1 MFGRNRRWSKI
12 VVGLMLVF
20 MLTACD
26 LLPFE
31 VDWSWLTGETEPA
44 PVSTTPPT
52 GELTPIAEA
61 EVTPTPSGP
70 PKDLTIWLP
79 PDMDPQGSDQAARL
93 LKAQLEAFE
102 VENGITIH
110 TRVKNSEGPGG
121 LLDALTATSAAAPS
135 VLPDIIV
142 LSRDDLETAALKSLV
157 YSLDGKTTLID
168 EVDWF
173 AYARELALIQG
184 SIYGVPFTGDALSI
198 IYRSDIVSPAPN
210 TWFDLNTTTSEIAF
224 AANDAQANVSLAL
237 YQAAGGSVR
246 DNQNRPL
253 LEVSP
258 LTDVLNLYK
267 QSVDIAAYR
276 QLVLQLQN
284 EEQAWLAYDNEQ
296 AQAAIVPVS
305 IYLQQKPKNTDMITI
320 PPVKDMTLTTG
331 SGWVWA
337 LATPQPERQALSVAL
352 METLSESAFLSAW
365 NEAYGGM
372 PPRPSA
378 LDAWQDAGIRSLIS
392 QISVMT
398 ILEPSSSITASL
410 GPVIRDAVIQVLR
423 DNVEPAV
430 AAQKAVESVR

>member
-1 MFGRNRRWSKI
+1 MRWFRI
-12 VVGLMLVF
+12 TVGLMLVF

-26 LLPFE
+26 LLPLE
-31 VDWSWLTGETEPA
+31 LDWSWLTGETEPA
-44 PVSTTPPT
+44 PETMTPPASD
-52 GELTPIAEA
+52 LTPTAETQ
-61 EVTPTPSGP
+61 VTPTPTGP
-70 PKDLTIWLP
+70 PDALTIWLP
-79 PDMDPQGSDQAARL
+79 PDMDPEGVDPASQV
-93 LKAQLEAFE
+93 LKAQLAAFE
-102 VENGITIH
+102 VEHGITIH

-157 YSLDGKTTLID
+157 FNMDGKTMVID

-173 AYARELALIQG
+173 PYARELALIQG
-184 SIYGVPFTGDALSI
+184 SIYGVPFTGDALGV
-198 IYRSDIVSPAPN
+198 IYRSDIISPAPN

-246 DNQNRPL
+246 DNQNRPM
-253 LEVSP
+253 LEVAP

-296 AQAAIVPVS
+296 AQAAIIPVS
-305 IYLQQKPKNTDMITI
+305 IYLQQKPANTGMITI

-337 LATPQPERQALSVAL
+337 LATAQPERQALSVSL

-398 ILEPSSSITASL
+398 LLKPSRSITASL
-410 GPVIRDAVIQVLR
+410 GPVIREAVIQVLR

>member
-70 PKDLTIWLP
+70 PEDLTIWLP

-102 VENGITIH
+102 VENGIKIH
-110 TRVKNSEGPGG
+110 KRVKNSEGPGG

-198 IYRSDIVSPAPN
+198 IYRSDIISPAPN

>member
-1 MFGRNRRWSKI
+1 
-12 VVGLMLVF
+12 
-20 MLTACD
+20 
-26 LLPFE
+26 
-31 VDWSWLTGETEPA
+31 
-44 PVSTTPPT
+44 
-52 GELTPIAEA
+52 
-61 EVTPTPSGP
+61 
-70 PKDLTIWLP
+70 
-79 PDMDPQGSDQAARL
+79 
-93 LKAQLEAFE
+93 
-102 VENGITIH
+102 
-110 TRVKNSEGPGG
+110 
-121 LLDALTATSAAAPS
+121 
-135 VLPDIIV
+135 
-142 LSRDDLETAALKSLV
+142 
-157 YSLDGKTTLID
+157 
-168 EVDWF
+168 VDWF

-198 IYRSDIVSPAPN
+198 IYRSDIISPAPN

-267 QSVDIAAYR
+267 QSVDTAAYR

-410 GPVIRDAVIQVLR
+410 GPVIREAVIQVLR

>member
-1 MFGRNRRWSKI
+1 MPGSKMRLARI
-12 VVGLMLVF
+12 VLGLMLVF

-26 LLPFE
+26 LLPLE
-31 VDWSWLTGETEPA
+31 VDWSWLTGETESVPETMT
-44 PVSTTPPT
+44 PSVSD
-52 GELTPIAEA
+52 LTPTAQA
-61 EVTPTPSGP
+61 EVIPTPSGP
-70 PKDLTIWLP
+70 PDTLTIWLP
-79 PDMDPQGSDQAARL
+79 PDMDPQGADQAAQV

-102 VENGITIH
+102 LENGITIH
-110 TRVKNSEGPGG
+110 TRVKSRQGPGG

-135 VLPDIIV
+135 VLPDIIA

-157 YSLDGKTTLID
+157 FSMDGKTMVID

-173 AYARELALIQG
+173 PYAHELALIQG
-184 SIYGVPFTGDALSI
+184 SIYGVPFTGDALGV
-198 IYRSDIVSPAPN
+198 IYRSDIISPAPN

-237 YQAAGGSVR
+237 YQAAGGSVQ
-246 DNQNRPL
+246 DNQNRPM
-253 LEVSP
+253 LEVEP
-258 LTDVLNLYK
+258 LTAVLNLYK
-267 QSVDIAAYR
+267 ESVDIEAYR

-284 EEQAWLAYDNEQ
+284 EEQAWLAYNNEQ

-305 IYLQQKPKNTDMITI
+305 IYLQQKPANTGMITI
-320 PPVKDMTLTTG
+320 PPVKEMTLTTG

-337 LATPQPERQALSVAL
+337 LATAQPERQALSVGL
-352 METLSESAFLSAW
+352 MEALSESAFLSEW

-378 LDAWQDAGIRSLIS
+378 VDAWQDAGIRSLIS

-398 ILEPSSSITASL
+398 ILRPSSSITASL
-410 GPVIRDAVIQVLR
+410 GPVIRDAVIQVLH

-430 AAQKAVESVR
+430 AAQKAVESVQ

>member
-26 LLPFE
+26 LLPLE

-70 PKDLTIWLP
+70 PEDLTIWLP

-102 VENGITIH
+102 VENGIKIH